1 MDAPEADNKASA
13 LGIPIS
19 EVITFAAMTKMIADH
34 MIKSHMGTARVTV
47 LEEMDVESFVA
58 LRTRLNETFQKTEGI
73 KISYTH
79 LFIKAIA
86 QALRNHPILNSTLTE
101 NEIQI
106 LEDINI
112 GMAVA
117 LPNGNLIVPV
127 IHNADKKSLLEIAQR
142 AVDVQERAKGGKL
155 TLEDV
160 RKGTFTLTNIGMLPE
175 SRWTTPIINQ
185 PQCAILGTGAIRQ
198 TPVVRNEQIV
208 IGWVVSLSLT
218 FDHRI
223 VSGLPASLFL
233 QTLARL
239 LKEPSL
245 LELGI

>member
-1 MDAPEADNKASA
+1 MTTPEAGKRVSA
-13 LGIPIS
+13 FGIPIS
-19 EVITFAAMTKMIADH
+19 EVIPFAAMTKMIADH

-47 LEEMDVESFVA
+47 LEEMDVEAFVG
-58 LRTRLNETFQKTEGI
+58 LRNSLNDKLQKTEGI

-86 QALRNHPILNSTLTE
+86 QSLKNHPILNSTLAET
-101 NEIQI
+101 EIQI

-127 IHNADKKSLLEIAQR
+127 IHNADKKSLLEIAKR
-142 AVDVQERAKGGKL
+142 AADVQERAKVGKL
-155 TLEDV
+155 MLDDV

-198 TPVVRNEQIV
+198 TPVVRNGQIV
-208 IGWVVSLSLT
+208 IGWVVSMSLT

-233 QTLARL
+233 QTLSRL

-245 LELGI
+245 IELGI

>member
-1 MDAPEADNKASA
+1 LQK
-13 LGIPIS
+13 S
-19 EVITFAAMTKMIADH
+19 EGV
-34 MIKSHMGTARVTV
+34 
-47 LEEMDVESFVA
+47 
-58 LRTRLNETFQKTEGI
+58 

-86 QALRNHPILNSTLTE
+86 QALRSHPIMNSTLAE
-101 NEIQI
+101 NEIQ
-106 LEDINI
+106 LLDQINI

-127 IHNADKKSLLEIAQR
+127 IHDADKKSLLEIAR
-142 AVDVQERAKGGKL
+142 KAIDVQERAKIGKL
-155 TLEDV
+155 ILDDV
-160 RKGTFTLTNIGMLPE
+160 RKGTFTLTNVGMLPE

-198 TPVVRNEQIV
+198 TPVVRNGQIV
-208 IGWVVSLSLT
+208 IGWVASMSLT

-233 QTLARL
+233 QTFASL
-239 LKEPSL
+239 LKEPGL
-245 LELGI
+245 IELGI